1 MHTYPTHQSVIA
13 FDVEGFSDPYRDNS
27 AMSAVR
33 TGIYRLVQGSFA
45 AAGVPWESCVH
56 EDRGDGAIVI
66 VPADV
71 SKVLLIDPLLSH
83 LSACS

>member
-1 MHTYPTHQSVIA
+1 MHTYPTHQSVVA
-13 FDVEGFSDPYRDNS
+13 FDVEGFSDPYRDNN

-56 EDRGDGAIVI
+56 EDRGMA
-66 VPADV
+66 P
-71 SKVLLIDPLLSH
+71 SSSFRRTSPRCC
-83 LSACS
+83 CSTRC